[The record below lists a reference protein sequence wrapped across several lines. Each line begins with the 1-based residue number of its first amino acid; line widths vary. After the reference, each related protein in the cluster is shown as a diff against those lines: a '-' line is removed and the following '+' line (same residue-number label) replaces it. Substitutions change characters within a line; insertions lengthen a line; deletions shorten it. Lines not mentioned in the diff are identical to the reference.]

1 MRTLNRLSSE
11 TRMLLKRIKRKARIR
26 LAKLKR
32 QAERAPQQGGR
43 GSTGAVPVP
52 RWKFPEPGILP
63 SMLKGPKKAAKSRK
77 GKRTQVSKPKKR
89 VSRTRR

>member
-1 MRTLNRLSSE
+1 
-11 TRMLLKRIKRKARIR
+11 MLLKRIKRKARLQ

-32 QAERAPQQGGR
+32 QAGRALKEGVC

-63 SMLKGPKKAAKSRK
+63 SMLKGPRKAAKSRK
-77 GKRTQVSKPKKR
+77 GKRTQVSKPKKQ
-89 VSRTRR
+89 VSRTRK